1 MKHKKMRQYPLITH
15 ICIMRTSRN
24 LLIITLSLLV
34 LPAMA
39 QNSKK
44 KIKIKQASQSQQVV
58 EPAPASKDY
67 GDANGIDPGLPD
79 QSTATPRPDVFMYVE
94 QMPEPGFDINRYL
107 AENLKYP
114 REAEKENI
122 EGRVVT
128 QFTVN
133 EDGSIGDPKV
143 MRGIGHGCDEE
154 ALRLIKGMPKWKP
167 GKQNGKA
174 VKVKYNLPIT
184 FRMS

>member
-1 MKHKKMRQYPLITH
+1 MIIIHSPYFHENTLVMRIFRS
-15 ICIMRTSRN
+15 I
-24 LLIITLSLLV
+24 LLVALSLSV
-34 LPAMA
+34 LPAVA
-39 QNSKK
+39 QSSKK
-44 KIKIKQASQSQQVV
+44 VKIKTKQV
-58 EPAPASKDY
+58 EPPEKIEEPAHEPSGT
-67 GDANGIDPGLPD
+67 GDPNGIDPGLPD
-79 QSTATPRPDVFMYVE
+79 ASAQMPKPEVFMFVE
-94 QMPEPGFDINRYL
+94 QMPEPGFDVNRYL

-114 REAEKENI
+114 KEAEKANI

-133 EDGSIGDPKV
+133 EDGSIIDPKV
-143 MRGIGHGCDEE
+143 LRGIGHGCDEE